1 MNLKNNS
8 FVRNLYKKA
17 YFLSRR
23 GLQELDLVFTPFVE
37 VRFSKLN
44 QEDKVSFLE
53 LLENN
58 DMDLMDWIINEK
70 PTPREFNNIV
80 IQVKDYLKHERK

>member
-1 MNLKNNS
+1 MDS
-8 FVRNLYKKA
+8 NLYKKA

-37 VRFSKLN
+37 ERFSKLN
-44 QEDKVSFLE
+44 QGDKISFLE

>member
-1 MNLKNNS
+1 MNS
-8 FVRNLYKKA
+8 NLYKKA

-70 PTPREFNNIV
+70 RTPKEFNNIV

>member
-1 MNLKNNS
+1 MDS
-8 FVRNLYKKA
+8 NLYKKA

-23 GLQELDLVFTPFVE
+23 GLQELDLVLTPFVE
-37 VRFSKLN
+37 VRFSELN

-70 PTPREFNNIV
+70 QTPREFNNIV

>member
-1 MNLKNNS
+1 MDS
-8 FVRNLYKKA
+8 NLYKKA

-44 QEDKVSFLE
+44 QEDKVSFLK

-70 PTPREFNNIV
+70 PTPKEFNNIV

>member
-1 MNLKNNS
+1 MDS
-8 FVRNLYKKA
+8 NLYKKS

-23 GLQELDLVFTPFVE
+23 GLKELDLVFTPFVE

-44 QEDKVSFLE
+44 QEDKASFLE

>member
-1 MNLKNNS
+1 MDS
-8 FVRNLYKKA
+8 NLYKKA
-17 YFLSRR
+17 YFHSRR

-37 VRFSKLN
+37 ERFSELN

-53 LLENN
+53 LLDNN
-58 DMDLMDWIINEK
+58 DVDLMDWIINEK

>member
-1 MNLKNNS
+1 MDS
-8 FVRNLYKKA
+8 NLYKKA

-80 IQVKDYLKHERK
+80 IQVKDYLKYERK

>member
-1 MNLKNNS
+1 MDS
-8 FVRNLYKKA
+8 NLYKKA

-70 PTPREFNNIV
+70 PTPRQFNNIV

>member
-1 MNLKNNS
+1 MDS
-8 FVRNLYKKA
+8 NLYKKA

-23 GLQELDLVFTPFVE
+23 GLQELDLVLIPFVE
-37 VRFSKLN
+37 ERFSKLN

-70 PTPREFNNIV
+70 PTPKEFNNIV

>member
-1 MNLKNNS
+1 MDS
-8 FVRNLYKKA
+8 NLYKKA

-23 GLQELDLVFTPFVE
+23 GLQELDLVFKPFVE
-37 VRFSKLN
+37 ERFSELN

-53 LLENN
+53 LLDNN
-58 DMDLMDWIINEK
+58 DVDLMDWIINEK

>member
-1 MNLKNNS
+1 VNS
-8 FVRNLYKKA
+8 NLYKKA

-23 GLQELDLVFTPFVE
+23 GLQELDLVLTPFVE

>member
-1 MNLKNNS
+1 MDS
-8 FVRNLYKKA
+8 NLYKKA

-23 GLQELDLVFTPFVE
+23 GLQELDLVLTPFVE
-37 VRFSKLN
+37 VRFSELN
-44 QEDKVSFLE
+44 QEDKISFLE

-70 PTPREFNNIV
+70 PTPKEFNNIV

>member
-1 MNLKNNS
+1 MDS
-8 FVRNLYKKA
+8 NLYKKA

-70 PTPREFNNIV
+70 PTPTEFNNIV

>member
-1 MNLKNNS
+1 MNS
-8 FVRNLYKKA
+8 NLYKKA

-23 GLQELDLVFTPFVE
+23 GLQELDLVFTAFVE

-44 QEDKVSFLE
+44 EEDKVSFLE

-70 PTPREFNNIV
+70 LTPKEFNNIV

>member
-1 MNLKNNS
+1 VNS
-8 FVRNLYKKA
+8 NLYKKA

-70 PTPREFNNIV
+70 PTPKEFNNIV

>member
-1 MNLKNNS
+1 VNS
-8 FVRNLYKKA
+8 NLYKKA

-23 GLQELDLVFTPFVE
+23 GLQELDLVLTPFVE
-37 VRFSKLN
+37 VRFSELN

-70 PTPREFNNIV
+70 PTPKEFNNIV

>member
-1 MNLKNNS
+1 MNS
-8 FVRNLYKKA
+8 NLYKKA

-23 GLQELDLVFTPFVE
+23 GLQELDLVLIPFVE
-37 VRFSKLN
+37 ERFSKLN

-70 PTPREFNNIV
+70 PTPKEFNNIV

>member
-1 MNLKNNS
+1 MDS
-8 FVRNLYKKA
+8 NLYKKA

-23 GLQELDLVFTPFVE
+23 GLQELDFVFKPFVE
-37 VRFSKLN
+37 ERFSELN

-53 LLENN
+53 LLDNN
-58 DMDLMDWIINEK
+58 DVDLMDWIINEK
-70 PTPREFNNIV
+70 PTPREFINIV

>member
-1 MNLKNNS
+1 MDS
-8 FVRNLYKKA
+8 NLYKKA

-80 IQVKDYLKHERK
+80 TQVKDYLKNERK

>member
-1 MNLKNNS
+1 VDS
-8 FVRNLYKKA
+8 NLYKKA

-70 PTPREFNNIV
+70 PTPKEFNNIV

>member
-1 MNLKNNS
+1 VDS
-8 FVRNLYKKA
+8 NLYKKA

-44 QEDKVSFLE
+44 KEDKVSFLE

>member
-1 MNLKNNS
+1 MDS
-8 FVRNLYKKA
+8 NLYKKA

-37 VRFSKLN
+37 DRFSELN
-44 QEDKVSFLE
+44 QEEKVSFLE

-58 DMDLMDWIINEK
+58 DVDLMDWIINEEQ
-70 PTPREFNNIV
+70 TPKEFNNIV
-80 IQVKDYLKHERK
+80 IQVKEYLKYERK

>member
-1 MNLKNNS
+1 MDS
-8 FVRNLYKKA
+8 NLYKKA

-23 GLQELDLVFTPFVE
+23 GLQELDLVLTPFVE

-44 QEDKVSFLE
+44 EEDKVSFLE

-70 PTPREFNNIV
+70 PTPKEFNNIV

>member
-1 MNLKNNS
+1 MDS
-8 FVRNLYKKA
+8 NLYKKA

-23 GLQELDLVFTPFVE
+23 GLQELDLVLTPFVE
-37 VRFSKLN
+37 ERFSKLN

-70 PTPREFNNIV
+70 PTPKEFNNIV
-80 IQVKDYLKHERK
+80 IQVKDYLKHERQ

>member
-1 MNLKNNS
+1 MDS
-8 FVRNLYKKA
+8 NLYKKA

-37 VRFSKLN
+37 EKFSELN

-58 DMDLMDWIINEK
+58 DVDLMDWIINEN
-70 PTPREFNNIV
+70 PIPREFNNIV
-80 IQVKDYLKHERK
+80 IQVKDYLKRERK

>member
-1 MNLKNNS
+1 MDS
-8 FVRNLYKKA
+8 NLYKKA

-70 PTPREFNNIV
+70 PTPKELNNIV

>member
-1 MNLKNNS
+1 VNS
-8 FVRNLYKKA
+8 NLYKKA

>member
-1 MNLKNNS
+1 VDS
-8 FVRNLYKKA
+8 NLYKKA

-37 VRFSKLN
+37 ERFTELN

-53 LLENN
+53 LLDNN
-58 DMDLMDWIINEK
+58 DVDLMDWIINEK

-80 IQVKDYLKHERK
+80 IQVKDYLKNERK

>member
-1 MNLKNNS
+1 MDS
-8 FVRNLYKKA
+8 NLYKKA

-23 GLQELDLVFTPFVE
+23 GLQELDLVLTPFVE
-37 VRFSKLN
+37 LRFSELN

-70 PTPREFNNIV
+70 PTPKEFNNIV
-80 IQVKDYLKHERK
+80 IQVKDYLKHERQ

>member
-1 MNLKNNS
+1 VDS
-8 FVRNLYKKA
+8 NLYKKA

-70 PTPREFNNIV
+70 PTPKKFNNIV
-80 IQVKDYLKHERK
+80 FQVKDYLKHERK